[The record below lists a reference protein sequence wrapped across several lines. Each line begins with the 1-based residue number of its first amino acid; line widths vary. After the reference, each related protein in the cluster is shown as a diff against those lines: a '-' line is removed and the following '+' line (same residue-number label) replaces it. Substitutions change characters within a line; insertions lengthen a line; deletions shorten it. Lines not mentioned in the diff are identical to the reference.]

1 VFCIDSV
8 RGRKWATA
16 DSRNNEQPLV
26 IVNLLNIAQKNARNM
41 EDSLGREG
49 VLQVERNKFSFLRH
63 RREGVSCE
71 VVT

>member
-1 VFCIDSV
+1 VFCIDSD

-26 IVNLLNIAQKNARNM
+26 IVNLLNMAQKNARNM
-41 EDSLGREG
+41 EDSLGREE

-63 RREGVSCE
+63 RREGVRSK

>member
-26 IVNLLNIAQKNARNM
+26 IVNLLNMAQKNARNM
-41 EDSLGREG
+41 EDSLGREE